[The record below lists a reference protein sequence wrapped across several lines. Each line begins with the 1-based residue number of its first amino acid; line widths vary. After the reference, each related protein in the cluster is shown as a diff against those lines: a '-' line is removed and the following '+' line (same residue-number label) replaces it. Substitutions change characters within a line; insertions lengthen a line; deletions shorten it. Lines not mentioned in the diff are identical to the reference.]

1 MRTKAATKIHQNPL
15 RLTPRATW
23 QSPREVTDEILKN
36 ARPIAVTVIPSEH
49 EQTQTHA
56 FKFSVEEEGSLYV
69 RIDKGVKAVGGFPL
83 PQTYD
88 AIVAVP
94 TLPREIQIQ
103 GKGGILALNGERKLS
118 IKSRAVAEIEY
129 EIARVASNQINHLV
143 TQTNGKF
150 RRPGILR

>member
-1 MRTKAATKIHQNPL
+1 MT
-15 RLTPRATW
+15 
-23 QSPREVTDEILKN
+23 EEILKN
-36 ARPIAVTVIPSEH
+36 ARPVAITVIPSEH

-94 TLPREIQIQ
+94 ALPREIQIQ
-103 GKGGILALNGERKLS
+103 GDGGMLALSGERKLS
-118 IKSRAVAEIEY
+118 INSRGVPRSNTKSL
-129 EIARVASNQINHLV
+129 ASPRTRSIISSAKPKGNFKHPE
-143 TQTNGKF
+143 F
-150 RRPGILR
+150 FA